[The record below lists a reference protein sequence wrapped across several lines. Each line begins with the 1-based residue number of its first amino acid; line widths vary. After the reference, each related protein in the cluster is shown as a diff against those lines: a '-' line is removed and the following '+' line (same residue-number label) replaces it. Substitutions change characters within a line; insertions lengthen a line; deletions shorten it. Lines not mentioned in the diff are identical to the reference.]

1 MAVIL
6 VVEDDALIRMCAEL
20 MIQDGGHTTLT
31 ASDVDEALAFLQS
44 SQHIDALMTDI
55 RLKTAIDGG
64 YELARQ
70 GLQLRPKLRVLY
82 ATGSFITDKIKALC
96 VKGAHFIQ
104 KPYTEEQLR
113 RSVDELLAVST

>member
-20 MIQDGGHTTLT
+20 MIQDAGHTTLT
-31 ASDVDEALAFLQS
+31 ASDVDEALAFLRS

-55 RLKTAIDGG
+55 RLKTAVDGG

-82 ATGSFITDKIKALC
+82 ATGSFITDKIRAVC
-96 VKGAHFIQ
+96 VNGAHFIQ

>member
-70 GLQLRPKLRVLY
+70 GLQLRSKLRVLY
-82 ATGSFITDKIKALC
+82 ATGSYITDEIRALC

>member
-70 GLQLRPKLRVLY
+70 GLRLRPKLRVLY
-82 ATGSFITDKIKALC
+82 ATGNFITDKIKAVC
-96 VKGAHFIQ
+96 VNGAHFIQ

>member
-70 GLQLRPKLRVLY
+70 GLRLRPELRVLY
-82 ATGSFITDKIKALC
+82 ATGSFITDKIKAVC
-96 VKGAHFIQ
+96 VNGAHFIQ